1 MLKKLITYTDYFGE
15 QRTEEFCFYLS
26 QADLLKTEIRTSPQ
40 GGFKNIV
47 QRMMDAKDY
56 NAMVVLIDELISK
69 SYGKVS
75 DDGRRLMKSPEISR
89 EFMETEAYTELML
102 ELLSGDESK
111 ITDFIE
117 GILPQQILTEVRAE
131 MAKEK
136 ENSASPKV
144 VDGKAVEVVK

>member
-1 MLKKLITYTDYFGE
+1 MLRKPITYTDYFGE
-15 QRTEEFCFYLS
+15 KRTEEFCFYLS
-26 QADLLKTEIRTSPQ
+26 QADLLKTEIKTSPQ

-56 NAMVVLIDELISK
+56 NAMVVLIDELIAK

-75 DDGRRLMKSPEISR
+75 DDGRRLMKSEEISR

-102 ELLSGDESK
+102 ELLSGDETK

-117 GILPQQILTEVRAE
+117 GILPQNILNEVREE

-136 ENSASPKV
+136 EKTESPNV
-144 VDGKAVEVVK
+144 IDGKAVEIKK